1 MTADVQA
8 LSAPHVATLPAVSAR
23 RLASLLLG
31 LSFFCWAHLTISRP
45 LFPGSPASHDIFVYA
60 SPLIALA
67 ALVAAWSARRLHA
80 NRWLLAGSLLW
91 LLAALAGVPGATD
104 PALALTWTLWL
115 AIALTL
121 LASGVDRPAMG
132 AGLAV
137 GALASLPV
145 MIFQAMAQT
154 TWPAAAIQ
162 GWAGGELGPAVRGAA
177 VLGDERW
184 LRPYGLM
191 PHPNIAGGVAALA
204 CVLLAAVWLRER
216 RLWQLAGSAAAFSDV
231 LLSFSR
237 SAWLGAAAGLV
248 LLICLRRGG
257 TRPLLAAIVLPAL
270 LFGLACGGLIVQ
282 RTAASGTLESDS
294 LSQRIYLVQTAM
306 QLWHVQPLV
315 GIGPAQFSQAEVDA
329 YGPSF
334 IPEPVH
340 NSLFLVLAE
349 SGVLGLAG
357 ATVVAAIAG
366 KGMLKR
372 RDWETTATALA
383 VLSPLMLDHY
393 LMTTGIGLMLV
404 AAAVSSGSV
413 GSAYDQLAKGS
424 RTV

>member
-1 MTADVQA
+1 V
-8 LSAPHVATLPAVSAR
+8 
-23 RLASLLLG
+23 SLLLG

-45 LFPGSPASHDIFVYA
+45 LFPGSPASHDIYVYA
-60 SPLIALA
+60 SPLVALVA
-67 ALVAAWSARRLHA
+67 VVAAWSARRPRA

-91 LLAALAGVPGATD
+91 LLAALAGARGATD

-121 LASGVDRPAMG
+121 LASGVDRPAMA

-137 GALASLPV
+137 GALASLPLMV
-145 MIFQAMAQT
+145 FQAIAQT

-177 VLGDERW
+177 VLSDERW

-204 CVLLAAVWLRER
+204 SVLLAAVWLRDR
-216 RLWQLAGSAAAFSDV
+216 RLWQLAGSAAAFSEV

-257 TRPLLAAIVLPAL
+257 TRPLLAAIVLPAM
-270 LFGLACGGLIVQ
+270 LFVVACGGLILE

-294 LSQRIYLVQTAM
+294 LSQRVYLAQTAL
-306 QLWHVQPLV
+306 QLWRGHPLV
-315 GIGPAQFSQAEVDA
+315 GIGP
-329 YGPSF
+329 
-334 IPEPVH
+334 
-340 NSLFLVLAE
+340 
-349 SGVLGLAG
+349 G
-357 ATVVAAIAG
+357 AVQPG
-366 KGMLKR
+366 GGR
-372 RDWETTATALA
+372 
-383 VLSPLMLDHY
+383 
-393 LMTTGIGLMLV
+393 
-404 AAAVSSGSV
+404 SV
-413 GSAYDQLAKGS
+413 WPKLYP
-424 RTV
+424 